1 MKVVENFI
9 NADKIGD
16 EMYLSFIN
24 ECRTKGK
31 ADFFDPIKKVNL
43 DKGLKK
49 MRRIGKAVSVMKE
62 DGLSFGVMLG
72 EEANLEEAFPYPVT
86 SVALSLGFQIRLLDK
101 IQNIISVIIIDISQ
115 ACESTP
121 PNEAR

>member
-24 ECRTKGK
+24 EYRTKGK

-49 MRRIGKAVSVMKE
+49 MKRIRKAVSVMKE
-62 DGLSFGVMLG
+62 DGLAFGVMLG

>member
-1 MKVVENFI
+1 MKVGENFI

-49 MRRIGKAVSVMKE
+49 MKRIGKAVSVMKE

>member
-1 MKVVENFI
+1 MKVGENFI

-49 MRRIGKAVSVMKE
+49 MKRIRKAVSVMKE
-62 DGLSFGVMLG
+62 DGLAFGIMLG

>member
-1 MKVVENFI
+1 MKVGENFI

-49 MRRIGKAVSVMKE
+49 MKRIRKAVSVMKE

>member
-1 MKVVENFI
+1 MKVGENFI

-49 MRRIGKAVSVMKE
+49 MKRIRKAVSVMKE
-62 DGLSFGVMLG
+62 DGLAFGVMLG

>member
-1 MKVVENFI
+1 MKVGENFI

-49 MRRIGKAVSVMKE
+49 MKRIRKAVSVMKE
-62 DGLSFGVMLG
+62 DGLAFGVMLG

-115 ACESTP
+115 ACQSTP

>member
-1 MKVVENFI
+1 MKVGENFI

-24 ECRTKGK
+24 EYRTKGK

-49 MRRIGKAVSVMKE
+49 MKRIRKAVSVMKE
-62 DGLSFGVMLG
+62 DGLAFGVMLG

>member
-1 MKVVENFI
+1 MKVGENFI

-31 ADFFDPIKKVNL
+31 ADFSDPIKKVNL

-49 MRRIGKAVSVMKE
+49 MKRIRKAVSVMKE

>member
-31 ADFFDPIKKVNL
+31 ADFFDPVKKVNL

-49 MRRIGKAVSVMKE
+49 MKRIRKAFSVIKE
-62 DGLSFGVMLG
+62 DGLAFGVMLG

>member
-1 MKVVENFI
+1 MKVGENFI

-31 ADFFDPIKKVNL
+31 ADFFDPVKKVNL

-49 MRRIGKAVSVMKE
+49 MKRIRKAVSVMKE
-62 DGLSFGVMLG
+62 DGLAFGIMLG

>member
-1 MKVVENFI
+1 MKVGENFI

-49 MRRIGKAVSVMKE
+49 MKRIRKVVSVMKE